1 MSSDERQTRAAAFR
15 ETPEEARDAIASA
28 LEFLRDEA
36 AALGMRDVSTLIAL
50 ARSCIRDDYPTSAP
64 NRH

>member
-1 MSSDERQTRAAAFR
+1 MTSNERQMRAVLR
-15 ETPEEARDAIASA
+15 ESPEEARDAIASA

-36 AALGMRDVSTLIAL
+36 AALGMRDVSTLLAL
-50 ARSCIRDDYPTSAP
+50 ARSCIRDDYTTSAP

>member
-1 MSSDERQTRAAAFR
+1 MTSNERQMRAVLR
-15 ETPEEARDAIASA
+15 ESPEEARDAIASA

-50 ARSCIRDDYPTSAP
+50 ARNCIRDDCTTRAP
-64 NRH
+64 KRH

>member
-1 MSSDERQTRAAAFR
+1 MTSDERQMRAAALR

-36 AALGMRDVSTLIAL
+36 AALGMRDVSTLLAL
-50 ARSCIRDDYPTSAP
+50 ARSCIRDDCTASAP

>member
-1 MSSDERQTRAAAFR
+1 MTSSERQRHAAFR

-28 LEFLRDEA
+28 LEFLRGEA
-36 AALGMRDVSTLIAL
+36 AALGMRDVSTLLAL
-50 ARSCIRDDYPTSAP
+50 ARSCIRDDCTTSAA

>member
-1 MSSDERQTRAAAFR
+1 MAPDARQSRAAAYH

-36 AALGMRDVSTLIAL
+36 AALGMRDVSTLLAL
-50 ARSCIRDDYPTSAP
+50 ARSYLRDECNTRVQK
-64 NRH
+64 RH